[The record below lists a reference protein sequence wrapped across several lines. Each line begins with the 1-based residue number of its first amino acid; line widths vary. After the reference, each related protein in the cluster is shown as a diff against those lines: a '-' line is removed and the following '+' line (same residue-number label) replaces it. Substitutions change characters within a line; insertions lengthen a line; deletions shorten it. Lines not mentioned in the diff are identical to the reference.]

1 MRAKSRVLTRELGQG
16 RGPERRPVVT
26 MGHGREVTAG
36 QEGGGADPRLE
47 VDDYPC
53 SCPPVDVIEQ
63 SDEETNVEIEWRFA

>member
-36 QEGGGADPRLE
+36 QEGGGADPLRWMIIPSHLR
-47 VDDYPC
+47 
-53 SCPPVDVIEQ
+53 IEGE
-63 SDEETNVEIEWRFA
+63 SENSSWASITP